1 MTSGLGGLSASELRT
16 LAIALRSGKLS
27 APFSTAVL
35 SRLLGT
41 HYKPQLA
48 EWLNQVAAHG
58 CSSSAM
64 ALCLDAFADAVEEC
78 VPVDQGVQLVT
89 TAPPGD
95 SALHRDTAV
104 VVQDLFRRARQSV
117 LISTYGIFGGREIFQ
132 VLAERMQNDP
142 ALQVRLFVNIS
153 GHGELGDFRRV
164 FREYHWPTGMRLPE
178 VYYDIRAVEGNATTT
193 AVLHAKCIVMDEE
206 ELFVTSA
213 NFTDAAHY
221 RNVELGLLVR
231 SGTLAKQ
238 TVSFFDRLIRSGHC
252 VRMGT

>member
-1 MTSGLGGLSASELRT
+1 M
-16 LAIALRSGKLS
+16 ALRSGKLS
-27 APFSTAVL
+27 VPFSTTVL
-35 SRLLGT
+35 NRLLGT
-41 HYKPQLA
+41 CYKPQLA
-48 EWLNQVAAHG
+48 NWLNQVAAHG
-58 CSSSAM
+58 CSSPAM

-104 VVQDLFRRARQSV
+104 VVQNLFRRARQSV

-132 VLAERMQNDP
+132 VLAERMQNHP
-142 ALQVRLFVNIS
+142 VLQIRLFMNI
-153 GHGELGDFRRV
+153 GGRNELEEFGRI
-164 FREYHWPTGMRLPE
+164 FREYHWPMGACLPE
-178 VYYDIRAVEGNATTT
+178 VYYDVRALEQVAANA

-213 NFTDAAHY
+213 NFTDAAHH

-231 SGTLAKQ
+231 SVALAKQ
-238 TVSFFDRLIRSGHC
+238 TVSFFDMLIRSGHC
-252 VRMGT
+252 VKINL